1 VFRWRRRG
9 GQQNAGPEP
18 GDRDYPAA
26 GDELAEEEA
35 QAGEPAAEDW
45 DAGEPL
51 GTGEA
56 AAGPGFSAVGGAEWS
71 ADDELADDE
80 LADEELADEELADEN
95 LAYDEAL
102 AGDDLVRDDLAG
114 EDEWADDGLA
124 GEDEEDLTSAAPARA
139 GAHRKRRADLGDPS
153 TWTRLRDSQDV
164 SPAVSRSAG
173 PWDAASGYPESERFD
188 FGSLLVPVRDGF
200 DVQVFV
206 SEDQGVSIA
215 IVHDDSGLQLQPFA
229 APRSSGLWHEVLPEI
244 EAEVAKA
251 GGQSRQQD
259 GRFGPEL
266 VARVVPQGAEG
277 ARVPPQPLRFL
288 GADGP
293 RWFLR
298 GLITGPAAMDEALAA
313 PLEDIFA
320 DVVVVRGEHAE
331 PPRKPLDIQLPDEAR
346 EALESQIA
354 AAEEQNLLNP
364 FERGPEITEIR

>member
-9 GQQNAGPEP
+9 GQQSAGPEP

-26 GDELAEEEA
+26 EDELAEEDA
-35 QAGEPAAEDW
+35 QAGEPVADEWDGGEALDTEDGST
-45 DAGEPL
+45 DQL
-51 GTGEA
+51 GAGEA
-56 AAGPGFSAVGGAEWS
+56 AVEPGFSAVGGSGWT
-71 ADDELADDE
+71 DEDQ
-80 LADEELADEELADEN
+80 LADEELADEELA
-95 LAYDEAL
+95 YDEAL
-102 AGDDLVRDDLAG
+102 ADEELAG
-114 EDEWADDGLA
+114 EDEWAEDDLA
-124 GEDEEDLTSAAPARA
+124 SEDEEADLTSARPARG
-139 GAHRKRRADLGDPS
+139 GAHRRRSERADLGDPA
-153 TWTRLRDSQDV
+153 TWTRLRDSQAA

-173 PWDAASGYPESERFD
+173 PWDAASGYPDAERFD
-188 FGSLLVPVRDGF
+188 FGSLLVPVREGF

-215 IVHDDSGLQLQPFA
+215 VVHDDSGLQLQPFA

-251 GGQSRQQD
+251 GGQSRQQE

-277 ARVPPQPLRFL
+277 ARIPPQPLRFL

-298 GLITGPAAMDEALAA
+298 GLITGPAAMDEEQAR

-320 DVVVVRGEHAE
+320 DVVVVRGDHAE

-346 EALESQIA
+346 QVLESQMA
-354 AAEEQNLLNP
+354 AAQDQDLLNP
-364 FERGPEITEIR
+364 FERGPEITETR